1 MISSIM
7 DLLQT
12 SLLALHVA
20 GGSLALVA
28 GLVPMLSKKGS
39 RLHVLGGRI
48 YLWCMAA
55 VVASALPLAV
65 MKANVFLATIGV
77 FSGYMV
83 FTGYRSARRRSAVPS
98 APIDQLM
105 MWVTM
110 AVSALMIATAIWYL
124 FGPDGKTQTGI
135 VLLVFGSFCHLLTWE
150 DLRARNQAT
159 TRPWLPYHLSRFG
172 GGYISTFTA
181 FAVVNL
187 SMLPALL
194 VWLGPSLLGGFLIA
208 QASRKWAK
216 QR

>member
-1 MISSIM
+1 MISFNM
-7 DLLQT
+7 DLIQT

-20 GGSLALVA
+20 GGSLALAA

-39 RLHVLGGRI
+39 NLHVLGGRI

-83 FTGYRSARRRSAVPS
+83 FTGYRSARRRSAAPS
-98 APIDQLM
+98 SPADQIV

-124 FGPDGKTQTGI
+124 LGPNTKIQAGI
-135 VLLVFGSFCHLLTWE
+135 ILLVFGSFCHLLTWE
-150 DLRARNQAT
+150 DFRATKQAKS
-159 TRPWLPYHLSRFG
+159 RPWLQYHLSRFVG
-172 GGYISTFTA
+172 AYISTFTA